1 MITPP
6 PHGRRH
12 AGFTLFELLL
22 VLAILAIVLGMAIPA
37 LRRLA
42 RRSEVQDAARQLR
55 VTLLQARLRAIE
67 SGVPRWFRYQRGA
80 SAWEV
85 AAAGGANAG
94 AAAPA
99 GAPEDADRPQAG
111 APRRPL
117 AVAQTLPAGVRFL
130 DPSADPAR
138 SAASGSTGD
147 ESHTDWSEA
156 VLFLPNGRA
165 DNARFRLGNDQY
177 WMDITVRGLTG
188 RVQIGPVQHAEETA
202 AAPLPDFSSEE
213 QP

>member
-1 MITPP
+1 MP
-6 PHGRRH
+6 
-12 AGFTLFELLL
+12 
-22 VLAILAIVLGMAIPA
+22 
-37 LRRLA
+37 
-42 RRSEVQDAARQLR
+42 
-55 VTLLQARLRAIE
+55 RA
-67 SGVPRWFRYQRGA
+67 FRYQRGT
-80 SAWEV
+80 STWEV
-85 AAAGGANAG
+85 AAAGGASAG
-94 AAAPA
+94 AGAPA
-99 GAPEDADRPQAG
+99 GAPEDTAQPPAG

-138 SAASGSTGD
+138 TAESGSAGD

-188 RVQIGPVQHAEETA
+188 RVQIGPMQHAEETA
-202 AAPLPDFSSEE
+202 APPLPDFSSEE